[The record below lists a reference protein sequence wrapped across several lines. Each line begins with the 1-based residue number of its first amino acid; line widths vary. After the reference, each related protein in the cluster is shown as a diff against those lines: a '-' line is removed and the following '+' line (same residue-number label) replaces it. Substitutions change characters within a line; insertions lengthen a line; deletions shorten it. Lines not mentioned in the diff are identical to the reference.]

1 MIEYVINENIALADT
16 DAVVNAANGQGYMGG
31 KRCINEMHC
40 GVAENIQYFSRGKI
54 EILAKAEC
62 QERGG
67 FLGFR
72 PGTVFCT
79 EAPFLNTRHII
90 HAVTMRF
97 PGSKAHMQTIE
108 MLVPEILRVTGFLSI
123 DSVAVPMLGCGTGRL
138 PQSEVLKIFEK
149 YFKNSQKQ
157 FLIYIKDKEM
167 F

>member
-1 MIEYVINENIALADT
+1 MIKYIFNENIALADT
-16 DAVVNAANGQGYMGG
+16 DAVVNSANGQGYMGG
-31 KRCINEMHC
+31 KRCIDEMQV
-40 GVAENIQYFSRGKI
+40 GVAENIQYFSRGKV
-54 EILAKAEC
+54 EELAKAEC
-62 QERGG
+62 RERGG

-97 PGSKAHMQTIE
+97 PGNRAHIKTIE
-108 MLVPEILRVTGFLSI
+108 KLVPKILMFTEFLSI
-123 DSVAVPMLGCGTGRL
+123 NSVSVPMLGCGTGGL
-138 PQSEVLKIFEK
+138 PQSEVLKIFET
-149 YFKNSQKQ
+149 YLKNSQKQ